1 MKTLELIV
9 YPQDERWTEFHK
21 IPTYVVPGLGTVWP
35 DLWTTK
41 RLTDAEA
48 AAEHLQAT
56 LDVYRAKVFRD
67 EAMKDRALD
76 RMQTTLRFATL
87 PHFDEAVEL

>member
-1 MKTLELIV
+1 MS
-9 YPQDERWTEFHK
+9 ER
-21 IPTYVVPGLGTVWP
+21 IGGNPGKCAVADIIGMR
-35 DLWTTK
+35 K
-41 RLTDAEA
+41 RLTDAEL

-67 EAMKDRALD
+67 EAVKDRALD

-87 PHFDEAVEL
+87 PHFDEMVEL